1 MTPDFISL
9 LTKGQTL
16 VDVPLSDGSLI
27 KVPHWNAN
35 GAPSLNAWV
44 RQQVSGAA
52 PGAPQGAG
60 PMNQP
65 AATKGTQRPQS
76 PTGGPAL
83 RQALSDTDYKLPA
96 RKCRAM

>member
-1 MTPDFISL
+1 MTPDYISL
-9 LTKGQTL
+9 LTKSQML

-44 RQQVSGAA
+44 CQQVSGAA

-60 PMNQP
+60 PMKQP
-65 AATKGTQRPQS
+65 AATNGTQRPQG
-76 PTGGPAL
+76 PTAGPTP
-83 RQALSDTDYKLPA
+83 RQTPRDPHSNLPPRHSLA
-96 RKCRAM
+96 P

>member
-1 MTPDFISL
+1 MTPDFVSL

-16 VDVPLSDGSLI
+16 VDVRLSDGSLI

-60 PMNQP
+60 PMKQP
-65 AATKGTQRPQS
+65 DATNGRQRPQA
-76 PTGGPAL
+76 PTAGRVQRLARAAD
-83 RQALSDTDYKLPA
+83 RQRIDA
-96 RKCRAM
+96 

>member
-1 MTPDFISL
+1 MTPDFVSL

-16 VDVPLSDGSLI
+16 VDVRLSDGSLI

-52 PGAPQGAG
+52 PGAG
-60 PMNQP
+60 PMKQP
-65 AATKGTQRPQS
+65 DAANGRQRPQA
-76 PTGGPAL
+76 PTAGRVQCLARAAD
-83 RQALSDTDYKLPA
+83 RQRIDA
-96 RKCRAM
+96 